1 MMAPVGWRPT
11 TNGGDEGE
19 DDMTIERAGS
29 GTATQQGVHRHRSV
43 ISRLVGVAMVLSLAA
58 CADDAAGSSDET
70 TSSTTETTSA
80 TTETTTGTV
89 ATTQPQPADTSV
101 ETSQPEPAEDDG
113 SEAAPAGPP
122 GDPAQT
128 VTAADVEA
136 ALALIPGEM
145 ESMLA
150 ESGVPGMAVAIVFED
165 EVVFADGFGV
175 REVGT
180 DEPVGPDT
188 VFQIASL
195 SKAISGSALAA
206 VVGDGTIAW
215 DDPIVDHLPGFE
227 LSDPY
232 VGEHVTFADMF
243 THDSGLP
250 SHAGDLL
257 EDLGYDREEV
267 LARLV
272 YEPLSPF
279 RAQHQYT
286 NFGLT
291 AAAEAA
297 ANASGRTWDDL
308 IEQRLFAPAGMDAT
322 SARFADYIGADDRAI
337 PHQRDDEGTWIVTTD
352 QRDPDPQAPA
362 GGVSST
368 ANDLGR
374 WMRLQLASGELDG
387 EQIIDPAALLTMY
400 TPHSVSNPPGTPS
413 AHTGHYGLG
422 SGVGVRDDG
431 FTEWSHSGAFL
442 LGTATRYVMVPGQQL
457 GVAVIT
463 NGQPVGLPEAAAA
476 TIVDLIVDGAP
487 RLDWFAGYSGIMASL
502 YEPETPTDWREPVAD
517 PTPPQDAS
525 VYTGV
530 YDNDYYGPMSVA
542 DRSGVLVMTLGPD
555 TMEFELTPYDGDTFL
570 FTPPGENALG
580 PTGIEFEVVDG
591 QAVSVTSEFYDLN
604 GLGTWV
610 TVG

>member
-11 TNGGDEGE
+11 TNVGDEGE

-267 LARLV
+267 FARLV

-400 TPHSVSNPPGTPS
+400 TPHSVSNPPSTPS

-530 YDNDYYGPMSVA
+530 YDNDYYGPMTVA

>member
-1 MMAPVGWRPT
+1 
-11 TNGGDEGE
+11 
-19 DDMTIERAGS
+19 MTIERATS
-29 GTATQQGVHRHRSV
+29 GTATQQGR
-43 ISRLVGVAMVLSLAA
+43 RLRRTVVASAVGVAMVLALTA
-58 CADDAAGSSDET
+58 CADDAAAPSDET
-70 TSSTTETTSA
+70 APSTTETTA
-80 TTETTTGTV
+80 GTTTDTTTMETTTETTAGTV
-89 ATTQPQPADTSV
+89 ETT
-101 ETSQPEPAEDDG
+101 QPEPADEDE

-136 ALALIPGEM
+136 ALALVPDEM

-150 ESGVPGMAVAIVFED
+150 ASGVPGMAVAIVFED

-180 DEPVGPDT
+180 DDPVGPDT
-188 VFQIASL
+188 VFQVASV
-195 SKAISGSALAA
+195 SKAISGSAVSA

-232 VGEHVTFADMF
+232 IGEHVTFADMF
-243 THDSGLP
+243 THHSGLP

-257 EDLGYDREEV
+257 EDLGYGRDEV

-272 YEPLSPF
+272 HEPLSPF

-297 ANASGRTWDDL
+297 ANASGQTWDDL

-387 EQIIDPAALLTMY
+387 EQIIDPDALLTMY
-400 TPHSVSNPPGTPS
+400 TPRSVSNPPGTPS

-487 RLDWFAGYSGIMASL
+487 RLDWFAGYSGLMASL

-517 PTPPQDAS
+517 PAASLDAS
-525 VYTGV
+525 AYVGV
-530 YDNDYYGPMSVA
+530 YDNDYYGPMTVD

-555 TMEFELTPYDGDTFL
+555 PMEFELSPYDGDTFL

-580 PTGIEFEVVDG
+580 PTGIEFDVVDG
-591 QAVSVTSEFYDLN
+591 QAVSVTAEFYDLN

-610 TVG
+610 AAD